1 MEPRNTRNTQKGKS
15 EKHSSV
21 LSVPSVVYQYPESAK
36 FGRVLPKNKIYE
48 HGTPSAAVRQLFI
61 RQVEQIVWQH
71 KLAPET
77 INLKPSRAVPEIQI
91 FSIALKGEELN
102 PELLRCIDLAI
113 PFPIIFELR
122 FAGKVKPIAAF
133 KRPSEADA
141 SKWVIS
147 EYFDGDWARE
157 VTTEDT
163 EHTESKKLK
172 PSVSSVYSVVKRKP
186 LPLVMDLGQLYEKLL
201 DSLMPYPARPGED
214 LQKRVERMEC
224 IRLKQRELERC
235 EARLRK
241 EKQFNRKIAIN
252 AELRDLKQELEELT
266 TENTEGHGNE

>member
-1 MEPRNTRNTQKGKS
+1 MTA
-15 EKHSSV
+15 V
-21 LSVPSVVYQYPESAK
+21 LFDYPKNAA

-48 HGTPSAAVRQLFI
+48 HGSPSAAVRQLFV

-77 INLKPSRAVPEIQI
+77 VNLKASKTVPEIQI
-91 FSIALKGEELN
+91 FSITLKGDELN

-122 FAGKVKPIAAF
+122 FDGKVKPVAAF

-147 EYFDGDWARE
+147 EYFDSDWASG
-157 VTTEDT
+157 DM
-163 EHTESKKLK
+163 
-172 PSVSSVYSVVKRKP
+172 PRKP
-186 LPLVMDLGQLYEKLL
+186 LPMVFDLEALYGHLL
-201 DSLMPYPARPGED
+201 MPLMPYPARPDEG
-214 LQKRVERMEC
+214 LQARVERMEL

-241 EKQFNRKIAIN
+241 ERQFNRKVEIN
-252 AELRDLKQELEELT
+252 AALRQLRSELEDLVGRECS
-266 TENTEGHGNE
+266 